1 MKYFNKIYIIN
12 LAHHEERRKSVAA
25 ELESVGWWNY
35 EFIDAVSG
43 VDLPSTTELV
53 RSGQVSNVFRD
64 ANGILTK
71 NIFACS
77 MSHKKAYNKFLED
90 GLETCLIVED
100 DMMFLPVALKMMVAG
115 GMDQIHNEL
124 RSKDW
129 DIFVWGMPHTYQ
141 PVWGQAEG
149 CNMLYEFKRYSP
161 EWAAHAYQITRRGAK
176 NLLES
181 NTPIQYAADV
191 NLESAKNNIYCSYFS
206 LISQTIGKLNR
217 NIANELH
224 ADFGEKILHNN
235 SNEYKPSTLDTS
247 SIQKNTDEYYAA
259 WDKNIK
265 FHNKVKNVEIA
276 GNIEIERVEWEDHTT
291 PNGDLV
297 LNWPA
302 IYLKG

>member
-1 MKYFNKIYIIN
+1 MKYFDKVYIIN
-12 LAHHEERRKSVAA
+12 LKHHEKRREAVAA

-43 VDLPSTTELV
+43 ADLPSTSELV

-71 NIFACS
+71 NILACS
-77 MSHKKAYNKFLED
+77 MSHKKAYNKFLQD

-100 DMMFLPVALKMMVAG
+100 DVKFLPVGLKMMIAG
-115 GMDQIHNEL
+115 GMDAMHAEL
-124 RSKDW
+124 NSKDW

-141 PVWGQAEG
+141 PVWGQADG
-149 CNMLYEFKRYSP
+149 CNLLYEFKRYSP
-161 EWAAHAYQITRRGAK
+161 EWAAHAYQITRRGAR

-181 NTPIQYAADV
+181 NTPIKYAADV
-191 NLESAKNNIYCSYFS
+191 NMESVKGNIYCSYFS
-206 LISQTIGKLNR
+206 LISQTIGEFNR

-224 ADFGEKILHNN
+224 SAFGKKLLHGDTD
-235 SNEYKPSTLDTS
+235 EYMPSTLETENV
-247 SIQKNTDEYYAA
+247 QKNTDEYYAA
-259 WDKNIK
+259 ADKNIK
-265 FHNKVKNVEIA
+265 FHNKIRLVEIA
-276 GNIEIERVEWEDHTT
+276 ADIDLERVSWEDHVT

-297 LNWPA
+297 LNWSA